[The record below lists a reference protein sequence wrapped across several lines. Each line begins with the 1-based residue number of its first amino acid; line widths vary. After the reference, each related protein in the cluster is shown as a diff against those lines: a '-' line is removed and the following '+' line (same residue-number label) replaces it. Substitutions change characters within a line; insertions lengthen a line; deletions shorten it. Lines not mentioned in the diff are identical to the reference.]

1 MTLLPILCAAV
12 GAFVSPG
19 FDFTNVVVHV
29 DGAPGAVV
37 SLVDSANAAVATD
50 EPLVPASAYAYDVR
64 ADGVSAAEDSQAD
77 TVAEFWHALRLRKN
91 SLMEQVRCRSFFA
104 RIDGIFSSKIQ
115 QPD

>member
-12 GAFVSPG
+12 GAFVLPG

-50 EPLVPASAYAYDVR
+50 EPLVPASACANMGASSYDLISQGCWR
-64 ADGVSAAEDSQAD
+64 KTDVSD
-77 TVAEFWHALRLRKN
+77 V
-91 SLMEQVRCRSFFA
+91 V
-104 RIDGIFSSKIQ
+104 
-115 QPD
+115 